1 MKLMKDPK
9 YVSAVM
15 ATLKKLGYDC
25 TYTDN
30 EIAVSK
36 NGERILEILT
46 DTEYRVR
53 RNAINDT
60 DYDKIRNCCQSVQE
74 AYAIYKAAPQMEY
87 DTLSHYRKLNDFN
100 GYILA
105 ARICADGSFEFATWQ
120 KSAIN
125 AEVGLG
131 HYFEGYEHAKED
143 FALRCGLV
151 DRYKMFDEIEL
162 KLIRQGL
169 VHLGADYP
177 HLTVEQ
183 MTTVGKV
190 IEQIEAIVPEIQEH
204 EEMEHSEL
212 VPDDELEL

>member
-1 MKLMKDPK
+1 MKDPK
-9 YVSAVM
+9 YVNTVM

-25 TYTDN
+25 TSNNN
-30 EIAVSK
+30 EIAVTK

-46 DTEYRVR
+46 DTEYRVPR
-53 RNAINDT
+53 DYMGSE
-60 DYDKIRNCCQSVQE
+60 DYDKIRNCCQSLQE
-74 AYAIYKAAPQMEY
+74 AYALFKVAPQMEY
-87 DTLSHYRKLNDFN
+87 DTLAHYRKLNDFN

-105 ARICADGSFEFATWQ
+105 ARVCADGSFEFATWQ

-143 FALRCGLV
+143 FAIRCGLV
-151 DRYKMFDEIEL
+151 DRYKIFDETEL

-169 VHLGADYP
+169 VHLGTDYP

-190 IEQIEAIVPEIQEH
+190 IEKN
-204 EEMEHSEL
+204 
-212 VPDDELEL
+212 